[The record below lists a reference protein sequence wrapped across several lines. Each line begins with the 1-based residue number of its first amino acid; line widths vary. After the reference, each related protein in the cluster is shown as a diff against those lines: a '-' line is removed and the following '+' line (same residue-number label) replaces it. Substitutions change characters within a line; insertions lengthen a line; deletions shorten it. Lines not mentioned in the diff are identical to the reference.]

1 MNHPNP
7 PPPPTWR
14 KPAGMFM
21 ILGIIAILA
30 WIIGSQSD
38 VIGGWPIWLQAIVY
52 LILGTI
58 WIVPLRPLLL
68 WMETGKWRE

>member
-7 PPPPTWR
+7 PPPPSWR

-21 ILGIIAILA
+21 ILGLIALLA
-30 WIIGSQSD
+30 
-38 VIGGWPIWLQAIVY
+38 AIVVGQSETIGRWPTGVQAVVY
-52 LILGTI
+52 LVLGTI
-58 WIVPLRPLLL
+58 WIVPLRPLLI